1 MRYPSDRKQKFLRTS
16 LSLIGFVSALVF
28 CCQRTVR
35 ESSGS
40 LFPDNEISPTLR
52 KGAFLFLP
60 LIFPCMTKRHTNMT
74 PCRLKNHRECYIL

>member
-35 ESSGS
+35 DQVAVCFRIMKLVQLSERER
-40 LFPDNEISPTLR
+40 FC
-52 KGAFLFLP
+52 F
-60 LIFPCMTKRHTNMT
+60 
-74 PCRLKNHRECYIL
+74 CRLFFPVPIIAYNSAILYDKTSYEYDTL

>member
-52 KGAFLFLP
+52 KERFCF
-60 LIFPCMTKRHTNMT
+60 
-74 PCRLKNHRECYIL
+74 CRLFFPVPIIAYNSAILYDKTSYEYDTL

>member
-52 KGAFLFLP
+52 KGAFLIPQF
-60 LIFPCMTKRHTNMT
+60 CMTKRHTNMT

>member
-60 LIFPCMTKRHTNMT
+60 LIFPCT
-74 PCRLKNHRECYIL
+74 YYSI

>member
-52 KGAFLFLP
+52 KGAFLFP
-60 LIFPCMTKRHTNMT
+60 VPIIAYNSA
-74 PCRLKNHRECYIL
+74 ILYDKTSYEYDTL